1 MTRRFARLLVC
12 FLAVTAVS
20 ACQTIADKRKI
31 DYKSTRTLPPLE
43 IPPDLSAPAPG
54 AGPAEGVGTP
64 GGATYSGLMTDK
76 GAGAKSTVGAE
87 VLPDYDDI
95 RLMRDGQT
103 RWLVVKAKPEEL
115 WPQVREF
122 VLANGL
128 VIDKENPQTGFIE
141 TDWAENRANVGSGS
155 QKVLAKWMKTLYS
168 SGLQDKYR
176 IRLERGSAPGTTD
189 VYISHFGMEEV
200 YVSDSV
206 SGQPGDTRWQPRA
219 PDAGMEVEMM
229 RLLMAQLGTKDEKAA
244 SIVAA
249 AATPAPDKAKLN
261 RSDAG
266 VTLTVS
272 ESLDRAWRLVGLA
285 LDRSSFTVED
295 RDRSKGIYYVRYID
309 PDKVKK
315 KKGFFK
321 RMFSGSDK
329 KDTDEYQ
336 IHLKGSDTS
345 PSTDIELLGKDG
357 VPENSPTGERIL
369 TLLHE
374 QLK

>member
-12 FLAVTAVS
+12 LLAVTAVS
-20 ACQTIADKRKI
+20 ACQSIADKRKI
-31 DYKSTRTLPPLE
+31 DYKSTHTLPPLE
-43 IPPDLSAPAPG
+43 IPPDLSAPAVG
-54 AGPAEGVGTP
+54 AGPGEGVGTP

-76 GAGAKSTVGAE
+76 GVGAKSAVGAE

-95 RLMRDGQT
+95 RLMRDGRT
-103 RWLVVKAKPEEL
+103 RWLVVKAKPEQL

-155 QKVLAKWMKTLYS
+155 QKLLAKWMKTLYS

-206 SGQPGDTRWQPRA
+206 SGDSKDTKWQPRV
-219 PDAGMEVEMM
+219 PDLGLEVEMM
-229 RLLMAQLGTKDEKAA
+229 RLLMAHLGTKDEKAA
-244 SIVAA
+244 SVVAA

-266 VTLTVS
+266 VTLTLS

-285 LDRSSFTVED
+285 LDRSSFTVQD

-309 PDKVKK
+309 PDKIKK
-315 KKGFFK
+315 KKGFFA
-321 RMFSGSDK
+321 RMFSSDDK

>member
-1 MTRRFARLLVC
+1 M
-12 FLAVTAVS
+12 TAVS

-43 IPPDLSAPAPG
+43 IPPDLSAPATG
-54 AGPAEGVGTP
+54 AGPAEGTGTP
-64 GGATYSGLMTDK
+64 GGATYSGLVTDK
-76 GAGAKSTVGAE
+76 GAGPKSAVGAE

-95 RLMRDGQT
+95 RLMRDGRM
-103 RWLVVKAKPEEL
+103 RWLVVKARPEQL

-141 TDWAENRANVGSGS
+141 TDWAENRANIGTGS
-155 QKVLAKWMKTLYS
+155 QKVLAKWMKGLYS
-168 SGLQDKYR
+168 TGLQDKYR
-176 IRLERGSAPGTTD
+176 IRLERGTTPETTD

-200 YVSDSV
+200 LVGTASSD
-206 SGQPGDTRWQPRA
+206 QPGDSKWQPRA
-219 PDAGMEVEMM
+219 PDPGLEVEMM
-229 RLLMAQLGTKDEKAA
+229 RLLMAHLGVKDEKAA
-244 SIVAA
+244 SVVAA
-249 AATPAPDKAKLN
+249 ATTPAPDKAKLN
-261 RSDAG
+261 RSETG
-266 VTLTVS
+266 VSLTLS

-285 LDRSSFTVED
+285 LDRSSFTVQD

-309 PDKVKK
+309 PDKIKK
-315 KKGFFK
+315 KKGFFR
-321 RMFSGSDK
+321 RMFSSDDK

-345 PSTDIELLGKDG
+345 PSTDIEVLGKDG
-357 VPENSPTGERIL
+357 ASENSPTGERIL

>member
-1 MTRRFARLLVC
+1 MTSRFARLLVC
-12 FLAVTAVS
+12 FIAVTAVG

-43 IPPDLSAPAPG
+43 IPPDLSAPAAG
-54 AGPAEGVGTP
+54 AGPAEGVGTL
-64 GGATYSGLMTDK
+64 GGATNSGLMTDK
-76 GAGAKSTVGAE
+76 GAGSKSAVGAE

-95 RLMRDGQT
+95 RLMRDGQI
-103 RWLVVKAKPEEL
+103 RWLVVKATPEQL

-141 TDWAENRANVGSGS
+141 TDWAENRANVGTGA
-155 QKVLAKWMKTLYS
+155 QKVLAKWLKTLYS
-168 SGLQDKYR
+168 SGLQDKFR

-189 VYISHFGMEEV
+189 IYISHFGMEEV
-200 YVSDSV
+200 YVNES
-206 SGQPGDTRWQPRA
+206 PGSQSNETRWQPRA
-219 PDAGMEVEMM
+219 ADPGMEVEMM
-229 RLLMAQLGTKDEKAA
+229 RLLMAHLGTKDEKAA
-244 SIVAA
+244 SVVAA

-261 RSDAG
+261 RSETG
-266 VTLTVS
+266 VTLTLS

-285 LDRSSFTVED
+285 LDRSSFTVQD

-309 PDKVKK
+309 PDKIQK
-315 KKGFFK
+315 KKGFFA
-321 RMFSGSDK
+321 RMFSKSDK

-345 PSTDIELLGKDG
+345 SSTDIELLGKDG
-357 VPENSPTGERIL
+357 APEHSPTGERIL

>member
-1 MTRRFARLLVC
+1 MTSRFARLLVC
-12 FLAVTAVS
+12 FIAVTAVS

-31 DYKSTRTLPPLE
+31 DYKSTRTLPPLD
-43 IPPDLSAPAPG
+43 IPPDLSAPVVG

-76 GAGAKSTVGAE
+76 GAGSKSTVGAE

-95 RLMRDGQT
+95 RLARDGQM
-103 RWLVVKAKPEEL
+103 RWLVVKAKPEQL
-115 WPQVREF
+115 WSQVREF

-128 VIDKENPQTGFIE
+128 VIDKENMQTGFIE

-155 QKVLAKWMKTLYS
+155 QKLLAKWMKTLYS
-168 SGLQDKYR
+168 SGLQDKFR
-176 IRLERGSAPGTTD
+176 IRLERGTVAGTTD
-189 VYISHFGMEEV
+189 IYISHFGMEEV
-200 YVSDSV
+200 YVNDSV
-206 SGQPGDTRWQPRA
+206 SGPSGNTKWQPRA
-219 PDAGMEVEMM
+219 PDPGLEVEMM
-229 RLLMAQLGTKDEKAA
+229 RLLMAHLGTKDEKAA
-244 SIVAA
+244 GIVAA
-249 AATPAPDKAKLN
+249 AAIPALDKSKLN
-261 RSDAG
+261 RSDVG

-285 LDRSSFTVED
+285 LDRSSFTVQD
-295 RDRSKGIYYVRYID
+295 RDRSKGIYFVRYID
-309 PDKVKK
+309 PDKIKK
-315 KKGFFK
+315 KKGFFS
-321 RMFSGSDK
+321 RMFSSDDK

-345 PSTDIELLGKDG
+345 PSTDVEVLGKDG
-357 VPENSPTGERIL
+357 APENSKTGERIL